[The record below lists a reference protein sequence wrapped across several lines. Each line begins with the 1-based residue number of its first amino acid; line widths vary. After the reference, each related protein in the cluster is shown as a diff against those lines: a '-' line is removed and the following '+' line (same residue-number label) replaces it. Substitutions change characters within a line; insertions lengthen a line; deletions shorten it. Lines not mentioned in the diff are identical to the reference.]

1 MSWFEQKKATVMMPY
16 QGTRICA
23 MSSWP
28 VSNACHKGQLPSLS
42 ATSMLA
48 PRLHRVSTITGR
60 WRAMALCKGRNLSGD
75 LQWVSVSVMKY
86 TLEKSLLLRHP
97 FQLDTVPVRLIKSRM
112 DKDLPD
118 GAYVMVQ
125 QLPNLL
131 STAFLSSLQLS
142 GQCCASMAQ
151 PQILQT
157 TQWS

>member
-1 MSWFEQKKATVMMPY
+1 MPN

-75 LQWVSVSVMKY
+75 LQRGVSVMKY

-97 FQLDTVPVRLIKSRM
+97 FQPDTVHERLIKSRM

-125 QLPNLL
+125 QLPNLCQVL
-131 STAFLSSLQLS
+131 PFFTHFSFLVSAVGLWHNHKFYRLPN
-142 GQCCASMAQ
+142 GANK
-151 PQILQT
+151 T
-157 TQWS
+157 